1 MKPYS
6 IDWWWVQFEM
16 ASIHSVTL
24 GLKSKRVRYRKLSDW
39 IRKRIISKIIQY
51 ERERQFPEEDP
62 DL

>member
-6 IDWWWVQFEM
+6 LDWWWIQFEM

-39 IRKRIISKIIQY
+39 IRKRITLKIL
-51 ERERQFPEEDP
+51 EAK
-62 DL
+62 

>member
-6 IDWWWVQFEM
+6 IDWWWHMYDCAMFERHY
-16 ASIHSVTL
+16 AIIDEL
-24 GLKSKRVRYRKLSDW
+24 RYADLADW
-39 IRKRIISKIIQY
+39 IRPRIISKIIQY